1 MVNRQWSID
10 DWPLTIDGFCPG
22 VSMVVLPPAKRKS
35 LGRPTDA
42 MANRPAPP
50 QTLVL
55 VSASYDENEPVLFLT
70 FDRAVDASA
79 FVAGQVIVNDG
90 SFDSGVY
97 GGVGPA
103 GILSP
108 TQISVVLELLSGTP
122 PGPVTMTAT
131 ALTGLAAVDDGG
143 TWAGVSDVGLPFD
156 G

>member
-1 MVNRQWSID
+1 MLVFQPRK
-10 DWPLTIDGFCPG
+10 
-22 VSMVVLPPAKRKS
+22 PPRH
-35 LGRPTDA
+35 RPRTPA
-42 MANRPAPP
+42 PSAPP

-55 VSASYDENEPVLFLT
+55 VSASYDENVPVLFLT
-70 FDRAVDASA
+70 FDRAIDASG
-79 FVAGQVIVNDG
+79 FVAAQVIVNDG

-108 TQISVVLELLSGTP
+108 TQISVALELLEAAP
-122 PGPVTMTAT
+122 PAPVTMTAS

-143 TWAGVSDVGLPFD
+143 TWAGVSELGLPFD